1 MASCFAPSCDN
12 KWQHLKNSVP
22 YWNSFPFPRCRE
34 SRYTSSIM
42 IEDERLRAS
51 ARLTALTMSKSRER
65 QGRILAADYGRK
77 RIGLALSDEL
87 RLTAKPLMTLVR
99 INREEDI
106 ARLRIICR
114 ENSVN
119 LIVVGHPLLLS
130 GEVGEM
136 AAEAE
141 RFANRLNKNLGIPV
155 ELIDERLTSWEAHEI
170 TRSTAGKP
178 QSSGSIKPI
187 DEVAAAILLRE
198 YLERQTVQLPQPA
211 PSEAH

>member
-1 MASCFAPSCDN
+1 
-12 KWQHLKNSVP
+12 
-22 YWNSFPFPRCRE
+22 
-34 SRYTSSIM
+34 
-42 IEDERLRAS
+42 
-51 ARLTALTMSKSRER
+51 MSKSRER

>member
-1 MASCFAPSCDN
+1 
-12 KWQHLKNSVP
+12 
-22 YWNSFPFPRCRE
+22 
-34 SRYTSSIM
+34 
-42 IEDERLRAS
+42 
-51 ARLTALTMSKSRER
+51 MSKSRER

-155 ELIDERLTSWEAHEI
+155 ELLDERLTSWEAREI